1 MKKKASATLNIS
13 RTLALVVGII
23 SIPAL
28 AAMCIPPVSV
38 STFVCALVSFAG
50 ILALGFCADHFAAA
64 RITLSDTEV
73 QLRIRRTGET
83 VVLPWTNFTCLY
95 EISGSKMKFY
105 LLTPTPMDKE
115 AQLATYK
122 ACCKNKAIPY
132 THEGCL
138 LLNAYAHGSVIDK
151 YLPAHLKK
159 ISWLQCAKL

>member
-13 RTLALVVGII
+13 RTLSLVVAII

-28 AAMCIPPVSV
+28 AAMCIPPVSS
-38 STFVCALVSFAG
+38 STFVYALVSFAG
-50 ILALGFCADHFAAA
+50 IMALGICADHFAAA

-73 QLRIRRTGET
+73 QLRVRRTGET
-83 VVLPWTNFTCLY
+83 VTLPWADFTCLY
-95 EISGSKMKFY
+95 ELSGCKMRFY
-105 LLTPTPMDKE
+105 LLTPAPMDKE
-115 AQLATYK
+115 AQLAAYK

-138 LLNAYAHGSVIDK
+138 LLNAYVHGNVIDQ

-159 ISWLQCAKL
+159 ISWRQCAKL